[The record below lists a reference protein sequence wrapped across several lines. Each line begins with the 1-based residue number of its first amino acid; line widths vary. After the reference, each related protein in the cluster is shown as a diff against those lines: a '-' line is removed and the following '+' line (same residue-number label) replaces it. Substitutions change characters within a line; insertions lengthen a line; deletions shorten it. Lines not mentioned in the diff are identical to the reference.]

1 MSGGDCLKVAV
12 TTILKP
18 INHKVKFIKMNQ
30 IQIDSLNN
38 KIGYT
43 DGKIINEPGKGYT
56 SQLMKNLYG
65 FGYRAT
71 VNGIVHT
78 LYNDKGEKVT
88 SGYSFIDLL
97 YNTAIVLR

>member
-1 MSGGDCLKVAV
+1 
-12 TTILKP
+12 
-18 INHKVKFIKMNQ
+18 MNQ

-65 FGYRAT
+65 TQHPAT
-71 VNGIVHT
+71 V
-78 LYNDKGEKVT
+78 
-88 SGYSFIDLL
+88 S
-97 YNTAIVLR
+97 